1 MGEFREIS
9 VPLTDETIKSLRC
22 GEIVYITGSIYTA
35 RDAAHKRMAEML
47 ESGQEMPFDFEGSVV
62 FYAGPSPTQPG
73 MVIGSIGPT
82 TAGRMDNFAPALIA
96 HGLKAMI
103 AKGFRSDAVK
113 QAIVEHGGVYFAGVG
128 GIAALMSQCVKSV
141 ELVAF
146 EDLGT
151 EAIRRLE
158 VEKLPVVVA
167 IDSAGNDVYDR
178 KAAVM

>member
-1 MGEFREIS
+1 MGEFREITT
-9 VPLTDETIKSLRC
+9 PLTDETIKSLRS
-22 GEIVYITGSIYTA
+22 GDMVYITGTVYTA
-35 RDAAHKRMAEML
+35 RDAAHQRMSEML
-47 ESGQEMPFDFEGSVV
+47 AAGQEMPFEFAGSIV
-62 FYAGPSPTQPG
+62 FYAGPSPAQPG

-82 TAGRMDNFAPALIA
+82 TAGRMDNFAPVLIA

-103 AKGFRSDAVK
+103 AKGFRSESVR
-113 QAIVEHGGVYFAGVG
+113 QAIIEHGGIYFAGVG

-158 VEKLPVVVA
+158 VERLPVVVA
-167 IDSAGNDVYDR
+167 LDWEGNDVYDR
-178 KAAVM
+178 GNM

>member
-1 MGEFREIS
+1 MAEIRELTT
-9 VPLTDETIKSLRC
+9 PLTDKTIKSLRC
-22 GEIVYITGSIYTA
+22 GELVYITGSVYTA
-35 RDAAHKRMAEML
+35 RDAAHMRMAEMVAAG
-47 ESGQEMPFDFEGSVV
+47 EDMPFEFEGNIV

-73 MVIGSIGPT
+73 MVIGSVGPT
-82 TAGRMDNFAPALIA
+82 TAGRMDLFAPTLIEK
-96 HGLKAMI
+96 GLKAMI
-103 AKGFRSDAVK
+103 AKGLRNDAVK
-113 QAIVEHGGVYFAGVG
+113 QAIVKYGGVYFAGVG

-146 EDLGT
+146 EDLDS

-178 KAAVM
+178 SVAL

>member
-1 MGEFREIS
+1 MGKFREITT
-9 VPLTDETIKSLRC
+9 PLTDEVIKSLRS
-22 GEIVYITGSIYTA
+22 GDMVQITGTVYTA
-35 RDAAHKRMAEML
+35 RDAAHQRMSEML
-47 ESGQEMPFDFEGSVV
+47 AAGQDMPFDFAGNIV
-62 FYAGPSPTQPG
+62 FYAGPSPTKPG

-82 TAGRMDNFAPALIA
+82 TAGRMDTFAPTLIA

-141 ELVAF
+141 ELIAF
-146 EDLGT
+146 EDLGP

-167 IDSAGNDVYDR
+167 VDCAGNDAYDR
-178 KAAVM
+178 SAGA